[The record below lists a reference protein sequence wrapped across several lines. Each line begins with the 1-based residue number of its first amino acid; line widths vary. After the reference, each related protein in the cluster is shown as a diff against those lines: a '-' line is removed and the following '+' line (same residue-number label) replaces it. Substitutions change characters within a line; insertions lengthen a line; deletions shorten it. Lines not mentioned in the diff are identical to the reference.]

1 MRKRKAGMGKKRTV
15 LSAAGW
21 LLCAAMLLAGCVAGE
36 KNTNL
41 DEQSAAGPAGIIGM
55 EQEEESTAE
64 TGSLLYEEGLRQR
77 LSSEQERLLLSY
89 MDCYYASMARLS
101 VVDVSGLFAG
111 DAQLQARGNQAV
123 WEYQIGVRSAQLT
136 DLSLAAYRYT
146 LTCIQIEEQEGAVR
160 VEALEDSVQNFSA
173 HPQVNSEVYGCHHIF
188 TMKESAGAWKLTGH
202 TQWNSLYIYMTGS
215 GNDVDTPPGEFD
227 DLYPLRREELL
238 SAAEE
243 AISRRISQNTAAPEL
258 SAEHAY
264 DRAAAV
270 AYAHQWA
277 DGRNH
282 LWPDYT
288 RYGGNCQNYVSQC
301 LLAGGIPMDLDGS
314 AVWKWYGDTP
324 DNRGAAFGRS
334 GSWSSVNQFAQ
345 YAESNTGYGLAAR
358 IDAPYYEGEPGDIL
372 DLGFGGEW
380 QHTVLIVGTVTDEAG
395 NTVDYLVDSNTVGQ
409 RSFPAGAYDY
419 FQQMLIR
426 IYGWN
431 E

>member
-1 MRKRKAGMGKKRTV
+1 MGKKRTV

-55 EQEEESTAE
+55 KQEEESTAE
-64 TGSLLYEEGLRQR
+64 TGSFLYEEGLRQR

-301 LLAGGIPMDLDGS
+301 LLAGGDSDGPGRLGCLEMVRRYAGQPRRGFRALRILVVRQS
-314 AVWKWYGDTP
+314 ICSVCRKQHGIRTGSPGGRALLR
-324 DNRGAAFGRS
+324 RGAGRHS
-334 GSWSSVNQFAQ
+334 RSRIRRRVAAYGSDCGV
-345 YAESNTGYGLAAR
+345 
-358 IDAPYYEGEPGDIL
+358 P
-372 DLGFGGEW
+372 
-380 QHTVLIVGTVTDEAG
+380 
-395 NTVDYLVDSNTVGQ
+395 
-409 RSFPAGAYDY
+409 
-419 FQQMLIR
+419 
-426 IYGWN
+426 
-431 E
+431 